1 MGLTWS
7 SPLETHLTVPGFL
20 HSNFV
25 SWSLVSQSIFSLL
38 ASFVPK
44 AQPDQAVFLGW
55 DYLLKTIFVQGPLRI
70 VYQLNPTDFAT
81 S

>member
-7 SPLETHLTVPGFL
+7 SPLETHLTVTGFL
-20 HSNFV
+20 HSNCHFGH
-25 SWSLVSQSIFSLL
+25 LVSQSIFSPM

-44 AQPDQAVFLGW
+44 AKPNQAVFLVLG
-55 DYLLKTIFVQGPLRI
+55 LPSRGHFFQGL
-70 VYQLNPTDFAT
+70 